1 MAENAA
7 AAVTAADVI
16 AVTSP
21 SCRTVD
27 FSINGLLS
35 SHRERSGV
43 ERATSLLD
51 NDYITSAS
59 GQLSL
64 QSSAALDS
72 TALLRHRLAAAA
84 LWYPWLHS
92 VTSLQ
97 SPAGKH
103 RSIHG

>member
-35 SHRERSGV
+35 SQRERSGV

-51 NDYITSAS
+51 NDYITSA
-59 GQLSL
+59 QLPL